1 MENQKI
7 TIENKELE
15 VLFEMEDSQYGN
27 IKRCLFQNRIVYVI
41 QDKIIED
48 TEITDKLEI
57 KYGFMIPNELKNIIY

>member
-27 IKRCLFQNRIVYVI
+27 IKRCLFENKIVYVI
-41 QDKIIED
+41 QDKITED
-48 TEITDKLEI
+48 KEVTDKLGI

>member
-7 TIENKELE
+7 IIENKELE

-27 IKRCLFQNRIVYVI
+27 IKRCLFQNKIVYVI
-41 QDKIIED
+41 QDKMTED
-48 TEITDKLEI
+48 KEITDKLEI